1 MIPALIFF
9 LLHPHENKSQ
19 IMCYNGWDLIFN
31 IMMVYSQKW
40 GWESYN
46 CMSVSVQS
54 CFFRER
60 MVLTQENEIK
70 EQEAIFD
77 LPSDRVDLG

>member
-1 MIPALIFF
+1 
-9 LLHPHENKSQ
+9 
-19 IMCYNGWDLIFN
+19 MCYNGWDLIFN

-40 GWESYN
+40 GWELYN

>member
-1 MIPALIFF
+1 
-9 LLHPHENKSQ
+9 
-19 IMCYNGWDLIFN
+19 
-31 IMMVYSQKW
+31 MMVYSQKW